1 MVYDYAGFPAFT
13 YEIRH
18 PAPGSPEFA
27 TRIQELLADA
37 GLLAGLDGERGYDH
51 GVFAPFF
58 VIYPE
63 ANVPIDQLSI
73 RADYDPGVHLAT
85 GRARAPLRDEGILI
99 FGSGLS
105 YHNLREFG
113 PRGAVA
119 SSDFDAWLTKTLC
132 ESISGQRTGDLI
144 EWEKAPAARVAHPRE
159 DHLIPLMVAVGAA
172 ETEAAIRTYHED
184 KLFGGLTAS
193 SFRFG
198 SCVS

>member
-1 MVYDYAGFPAFT
+1 VTPKAVLAVSGHWETRDFTVQSNPRPPMVYDYAGFPAFT

-18 PAPGSPEFA
+18 PAPGSPELA

-58 VIYPE
+58 VIDPE
-63 ANVPIDQLSI
+63 ANVPIVQLSI

-85 GRARAPLRDEGILI
+85 GRALAPLRDEGILI
-99 FGSGLS
+99 VGSGLS

-119 SSDFDAWLTKTLC
+119 SSDFDGRRYVNRYPVSAPATLLNGKKPRRLAWL
-132 ESISGQRTGDLI
+132 
-144 EWEKAPAARVAHPRE
+144 
-159 DHLIPLMVAVGAA
+159 
-172 ETEAAIRTYHED
+172 IRGRIT
-184 KLFGGLTAS
+184 
-193 SFRFG
+193 
-198 SCVS
+198 